1 MLSRIKSAKKRNMI
15 LKELNRDKVL
25 FDALSELAHNH
36 LKGNIP
42 IGYNQTTLNHKKLKR
57 HTKLL
62 RALDCPKSRK
72 CASKRKKLIEQS
84 GGFLPILIPAAA
96 AALGELS
103 GAIIKKIIK

>member
-1 MLSRIKSAKKRNMI
+1 MVSRIKSAKIRNMI
-15 LKELNRDKVL
+15 LKEVNGDKVL

-36 LKGNIP
+36 IKRNIP
-42 IGYNQTTLNHKKLKR
+42 MRKDHFKKLKR

-62 RALDCPKSRK
+62 NSLDCPKSRK
-72 CASKRKKLIEQS
+72 CALKRKKLLEQS

-96 AALGELS
+96 AALGHLS